1 MSLHR
6 MSYLPL
12 RCLVVAVASIG
23 CFTFA
28 TDPRDTMPDTW
39 AATDALGAGAAKER
53 AKLARRKPNRTVGI
67 FYFNWHAA
75 FGNHGRP

>member
-28 TDPRDTMPDTW
+28 TDPRDTMPDT
-39 AATDALGAGAAKER
+39 
-53 AKLARRKPNRTVGI
+53 
-67 FYFNWHAA
+67 
-75 FGNHGRP
+75 